1 MSGILSDLSAKQAD
15 ALNAMRSNL
24 HDVLQEDHDDHCLL
38 RFLRARRFNVKKAE
52 DNFRRDL
59 EWRIKNRIDSIHE
72 WYEIPEACLKYW
84 PGGATGL
91 DKEGHVVWICP
102 LGNVDPKG
110 LLYSVKAGD
119 IIKTNISI
127 LERLQ
132 NEQKVISRKLGRH
145 IEGVTFIV
153 DLEHLNAG
161 HIWKP
166 GMTVMTEVAAL
177 FEEHYPEI
185 IHKMLIVRPTK
196 IFPAVYFILKPFLS
210 EGTRAKIKVLGGNW
224 RDVLLK
230 HIDPEVLPAYWGGT
244 MTDTD
249 GNPNMCPSKI
259 NLGGKVPSFYFK
271 KGSDLTHSDM
281 TSQQL
286 PGKRSIEV
294 KYKVKTLGSIFRY
307 EFKTESHD
315 IAFGI
320 HRLLDSGEKISILDE
335 KRYNSHIVPEDG
347 EVLFEE
353 PGLYVVKFDN
363 HGSTFQKTRKLSY
376 WMEVIEPRLEVNEHM
391 MTETF
396 DDITRDSG
404 YLDDR
409 GPMSRHRSTSF
420 ERSSTLPRLQTHAQG
435 PMKGLSHTPS
445 FS

>member
-1 MSGILSDLSAKQAD
+1 
-15 ALNAMRSNL
+15 MRSNL

-52 DNFRRDL
+52 ESFRRNL
-59 EWRIKNRIDSIHE
+59 EWRIKNRIDSIHD

-91 DKEGHVVWICP
+91 DKEGHVVWISP

-166 GMTVMTEVAAL
+166 GMTVMTEAAAL
-177 FEEHYPEI
+177 FDEHYPEI

-224 RDVLLK
+224 RDVILK
-230 HIDPEVLPAYWGGT
+230 HIDPEVLPVYWGGT

-249 GNPNMCPSKI
+249 GNPNMCPSK
-259 NLGGKVPSFYFK
+259 V
-271 KGSDLTHSDM
+271 
-281 TSQQL
+281 
-286 PGKRSIEV
+286 SIP
-294 KYKVKTLGSIFRY
+294 IPRFRLY

-376 WMEVIEPRLEVNEHM
+376 WMEVIEPRLEVNEYK
-391 MTETF
+391 
-396 DDITRDSG
+396 S
-404 YLDDR
+404 
-409 GPMSRHRSTSF
+409 
-420 ERSSTLPRLQTHAQG
+420 
-435 PMKGLSHTPS
+435 
-445 FS
+445 